1 MPRSSGRSAP
11 SSPQPFA
18 SRDRAIASRSLSY
31 CAEQVRRY
39 DPDRYLPTL
48 LLPAD
53 AREALFA
60 LYAFDH
66 EIGKVRRVVS
76 QPMAGLIRL
85 QWWRETLDEIA
96 LGQPRRAHH
105 VAEALARVASGFPL
119 PLDRLHAAID
129 ARERE
134 LEAEPPPSLDALER
148 HLEATSSGITLAAL
162 EILGASSAP
171 ALEVGRQ
178 AGLTWG
184 LADTVRSIGADAD
197 RGLVRLPDIAMR
209 HHGVN
214 AGSLARGEAGDG
226 LAGLVR
232 EIAGRAQAHLR
243 KARSQRG
250 AVPKPALPALWPAML
265 AEDYL
270 KRLARAGH
278 DPLGEVRSRP
288 ATLAPLKL
296 LACRALG
303 VF

>member
-1 MPRSSGRSAP
+1 VSWAGRRRG
-11 SSPQPFA
+11 SPQPFA

-66 EIGKVRRVVS
+66 EIGKVRHVVS

-134 LEAEPPPSLDALER
+134 LEPEPPPSLDALER

-162 EILGASSAP
+162 DILGASSAP
-171 ALEVGRQ
+171 ALEVGRR
-178 AGLTWG
+178 AGLAWG
-184 LADTVRSIGADAD
+184 LADTVRSIAADAGS
-197 RGLVRLPDIAMR
+197 GLVRLPDATMR
-209 HHGVN
+209 RHGVD
-214 AGSLARGEAGDG
+214 AESLARGEAGDG

-232 EIAGRAQAHLR
+232 EIAGHARAHLR
-243 KARSQRG
+243 AARRHRG
-250 AVPKPALPALWPAML
+250 AVPKTALPALWPALL

-278 DPLGEVRSRP
+278 DPLGPVRSRP
-288 ATLAPLKL
+288 ATFAPLKL
-296 LACRALG
+296 IACRALG
-303 VF
+303 AF